1 MSLIHIHMEN
11 GRYIARGYGFSY
23 EAKNPIEAFIG
34 LKLFRAWYLGLIHDS
49 KFPLF
54 KWEWIAIKSRELSK
68 KYSKSCKPKE

>member
-11 GRYIARGYGFSY
+11 GRYIARGYGYSY
-23 EAKNPIEAFIG
+23 RANNPIEAFIG
-34 LKLFRAWYLGLIHDS
+34 LKLFRAWYLGLIHGS

-68 KYSKSCKPKE
+68 KYSKSFKP